1 MLIGTSNDSS
11 TAVNYVDFSS
21 APTTNT
27 TVDDI
32 IYVSQPLV
40 AIGTYSHTIQSLVK
54 DVKIEKLMCENC
66 GGAIDKDTM
75 CCKFCGSAYMI
86 KEIYR

>member
-1 MLIGTSNDSS
+1 MLRGTSNGSS
-11 TAVNYVDFSS
+11 TAINFIDFSS
-21 APTTNT
+21 APTTNIS
-27 TVDDI
+27 VDDT
-32 IYVSQPLV
+32 IYVSQPLDTV
-40 AIGTYSHTIQSLVK
+40 GTYSHTMQSLVK

-66 GGAIDKDTM
+66 GGAIDKESM

>member
-1 MLIGTSNDSS
+1 MRMGTSNGSS
-11 TAVNYVDFSS
+11 TAVNYVEFSS

-27 TVDDI
+27 TVNDT
-32 IYVSQPLV
+32 IYASQPLV
-40 AIGTYSHTIQSLVK
+40 AIDTYSYTVQSLVK

-66 GGAIDKDTM
+66 GGAIDKDSM

-86 KEIYR
+86 KEVYR